1 MQTLTDILKRVAIG
15 AVLGLLSVSC
25 SIMDYEGDCSVN
37 YRARFTYDMHLHYS
51 DAFAHEVQS
60 VTLYAFDESGKFV
73 QQFMDSGEALA
84 QPGYSLPFELPAGT
98 YHFVA
103 WCGMEGDLQSYDV
116 PQMIPGT
123 STLEELTCT
132 IRRQYDAERQAHVGE
147 LDPLFHGLVSE
158 CTLTDE
164 PGTHY
169 VNVPLM
175 KDTKTVRV
183 VLQHL
188 SGEPVDASQFTF
200 SITDENG
207 LMAHDNSLLDD
218 ELLCYEPYY
227 IASGTADMGMDEDA
241 RATTAVSAALA
252 ELSTGRL
259 VKDKDTR
266 TVLTVRNAEGDTV
279 LSIPLIDYALLV
291 KGYYNQE
298 MSDQEYLDRQDE
310 YSLTFFLDENN
321 HWMNAS
327 IIINS
332 WRVVLSEAEL

>member
-1 MQTLTDILKRVAIG
+1 MQTFTGILKRVAIG
-15 AVLGLLSVSC
+15 VLVGLMPASC

-37 YRARFTYDMHLHYS
+37 YRARFRYDMHLHYS
-51 DAFAHEVQS
+51 DAFAHEVKS

-73 QQFMDSGEALA
+73 QQFTDSGETLA
-84 QPGYSLPFELPAGT
+84 QEGYSLPFELPAGT

-103 WCGMEGDLQSYDV
+103 WCGLEGEHQSYDV
-116 PQMIPGT
+116 PDMTPGV
-123 STLEELTCT
+123 STLEELTCS
-132 IRRQYDAERQAHVGE
+132 IRRQYDAEGQAHVGE
-147 LDPLFHGLVSE
+147 LDPLFHSLVTD

-169 VNVPLM
+169 VDVPLM
-175 KDTKTVRV
+175 KNTKTVRI

-188 SGEPVDASQFTF
+188 SGEPIDADKFTF

-207 LMAHDNSLLDD
+207 LMAHDNTLLDD
-218 ELLCYEPYY
+218 ELLCYDPYY
-227 IASGTADMGMDEDA
+227 TASGTADMQADGS
-241 RATTAVSAALA
+241 RATTSVSAALA

-259 VKDKDTR
+259 VKDKDTH
-266 TVLTVRNAEGDTV
+266 TILTVRNAEGNTV

-291 KGYYNQE
+291 KGYYNRD

-310 YSLTFFLDENN
+310 YNLTFFLDENDN
-321 HWMNAS
+321 WMSSS

-332 WRVVLSEAEL
+332 WRVVLSETEL